1 MYGLFTY
8 FYTQQAQQLG
18 KNLRHGRGKM
28 SKEEVIRRE
37 EKGEHRKEN

>member
-1 MYGLFTY
+1 MKNKTGSLKK
-8 FYTQQAQQLG
+8 QAQQLG